1 MSLFKRSRTF
11 VTLFIAT
18 LLVAMG
24 TFQPLPQNTRDY
36 LEHNR
41 FWCEKRYGKQQYD
54 VLFIGDSRTYECI
67 SPKILQKYIPN
78 MSLYNFGFSGGR
90 INRQLLTE
98 AKRRFKRNAKRILV
112 FDCTCID
119 LMNKKNKHFFS
130 IKKVRPVLLMLRSIW
145 IREINFFTDQT
156 RIPHTPFGYMEV
168 KRSKEKNA
176 FLGTLKEYHKDFQ
189 NRPFLQSDFEHFVQ
203 NLKWCKRNNIK
214 VVAYRMV
221 SCHEMDELE
230 DKLSGVDWNKIKQ
243 AVLDEGFVWLERPPS
258 PLLEQIEEHCWDACH
273 LNAEGAELFS
283 NWLGQELA
291 KLDWFKEDQQTSE
304 AKK

>member
-1 MSLFKRSRTF
+1 M
-11 VTLFIAT
+11 FIAT

-36 LEHNR
+36 LEDSR

-54 VLFIGDSRTYECI
+54 VLLMGDSRTYVGV
-67 SPKILQKYIPN
+67 SPEILQKYNPN
-78 MSLYNFGFSGGR
+78 MSFYNFGFCVGR
-90 INRQLLTE
+90 INRQLLRE
-98 AKRRFKRNAKRILV
+98 AEKRLKWNGKRILA
-112 FDCTCID
+112 FSCTCID
-119 LMNKKNKHFFS
+119 LMNVKNEYFFN
-130 IKKVRPVLLMLRSIW
+130 IGELNLVLTALRSILS
-145 IREINFFTDQT
+145 RKTNLVDQFN
-156 RIPHTPFGYMEV
+156 IFHTPFGYAEGRFS
-168 KRSKEKNA
+168 KNEDETSNSLKSYRNSFQKHPFRS
-176 FLGTLKEYHKDFQ
+176 
-189 NRPFLQSDFEHFVQ
+189 SDFKHFVQ

-221 SCHEMDELE
+221 SCREMDELE
-230 DKLSGVDWNKIKQ
+230 DKFSGVDWNKIKQ
-243 AVLDEGFVWLERPPS
+243 AVLEEGFVWLERPPS
-258 PLLEQIEEHCWDACH
+258 PLLEQIEEHCWDASH